1 MLLYRLVDGL
11 FTLYTIALVAAIFSS
26 WFPDI
31 EDYSIVRFIRWI
43 TEPYLALFRRL
54 IPPIGMLD
62 LSPIAAFFVLQ
73 LLESLVKRWLFL

>member
-11 FTLYTIALVAAIFSS
+11 FTVYTVALAAAIFSS

-31 EDYSIVRFIRWI
+31 EDYAIVRFIRWL
-43 TEPYLALFRRL
+43 TDPYLSLFRRI

-62 LSPIAAFFVLQ
+62 ISPIAAFFVLQ
-73 LLESLVKRWLFL
+73 LLEAFVKRLLFL